1 MIQKMEDSDKL
12 EQKYCCSILELNE
25 DWKSGLD
32 VLDGPLGIKPASYRN
47 FCLARKEWQLV
58 AKLSTGRSWAGCL
71 TSGMP
76 TYSSSTQWKS

>member
-47 FCLARKEWQLV
+47 FCLARKE
-58 AKLSTGRSWAGCL
+58 
-71 TSGMP
+71 
-76 TYSSSTQWKS
+76 